1 MTDERDGRAQR
12 MWRSLRKETP
22 AALGDAD
29 SHDDAEVAVML
40 RELGIALLE
49 VEQPTQLVAG
59 RLISIAK
66 RYTHHTVRIVALPSA
81 LVVQLA
87 SSENRRRREPAD
99 LRRDAADAAGLRR
112 RAEDAHRGP
121 RSSGPDGREF
131 RDVVDAARQV
141 LGQTVAAVF
150 SIALGT
156 LAGFSIFHAF
166 GRPTRNRV
174 D

>member
-1 MTDERDGRAQR
+1 MEMVRAVTDERDARVQR

-66 RYTHHTVRIVALPSA
+66 HYTHHTVRIVALPSA
-81 LVVQLA
+81 LVVQVGSVAYESRGVEPLDHPA
-87 SSENRRRREPAD
+87 GPGGPHRRHRNHGDARCRRPAD
-99 LRRDAADAAGLRR
+99 
-112 RAEDAHRGP
+112 
-121 RSSGPDGREF
+121 
-131 RDVVDAARQV
+131 
-141 LGQTVAAVF
+141 
-150 SIALGT
+150 
-156 LAGFSIFHAF
+156 
-166 GRPTRNRV
+166 
-174 D
+174 